1 MHLGLPGYNRSVR
14 PRKAGEAMLK
24 DYPIVVHVVVR
35 WGDMDSL
42 GHVNNTL
49 YLQYFETARIEYL
62 VALGMD
68 PPGPTWQEYGL
79 ILASVDCR
87 FKVPVT
93 YPDTLSVATRVSA
106 LGDDRVLM
114 EHAAFSHKLDRVAAE
129 GDAVVVSY
137 DYVAGR
143 RTSLLPE
150 IRDAILALEKRD
162 IPVMA
167 PPGQDATTAK

>member
-1 MHLGLPGYNRSVR
+1 
-14 PRKAGEAMLK
+14 MLT
-24 DYPIVVHVVVR
+24 DYPIVVDVVVR

-62 VALGMD
+62 VGLGMD
-68 PPGPTWQEYGL
+68 PPGPSWQEYGL
-79 ILASVDCR
+79 ILASLGCR

-93 YPDTLSVATRVSA
+93 YPDTLSVGTRVAA
-106 LGDDRVLM
+106 LEDDRVLM

-129 GDAVVVSY
+129 GDAVVVPY

-143 RTSLLPE
+143 RTSLRPE
-150 IRDAILALEKRD
+150 LRDAILALEKRD
-162 IPVMA
+162 IPITHRA
-167 PPGQDATTAK
+167 G

>member
-1 MHLGLPGYNRSVR
+1 
-14 PRKAGEAMLK
+14 MLK
-24 DYPIVVHVVVR
+24 DYPVVVDVVVR

-68 PPGPTWQEYGL
+68 PPGPSWQEYGL
-79 ILASVDCR
+79 ILASLSCR

-93 YPDTLSVATRVSA
+93 YPDTLSVATRVAA
-106 LGDDRVLM
+106 LGEDRVLM

-129 GDAVVVSY
+129 SDAVVVSY
-137 DYVAGR
+137 DYVTGR
-143 RTSLLPE
+143 RTSLPPDL
-150 IRDAILALEKRD
+150 RDAILTLEKRD
-162 IPVMA
+162 LPVLA
-167 PPGQDATTAK
+167 PREQPTRASE

>member
-1 MHLGLPGYNRSVR
+1 MPTGC
-14 PRKAGEAMLK
+14 
-24 DYPIVVHVVVR
+24 
-35 WGDMDSL
+35 
-42 GHVNNTL
+42 TL

-62 VALGMD
+62 VGLGMD

-79 ILASVDCR
+79 ILASVRCR

-93 YPDTLSVATRVSA
+93 YPDTLSVGARVAA

-114 EHAAFSHKLDRVAAE
+114 EHAVFSHKLGRVAAE

-143 RTSLLPE
+143 RTSLPPA

-167 PPGQDATTAK
+167 APVAGSGRSGMRSS

>member
-1 MHLGLPGYNRSVR
+1 MLTGY
-14 PRKAGEAMLK
+14 P
-24 DYPIVVHVVVR
+24 VVVEVVVR

-62 VALGMD
+62 LALGMD
-68 PPGPTWQEYGL
+68 PPGPSWQEYGL
-79 ILASVDCR
+79 ILASLDCR

-93 YPDTLSVATRVSA
+93 YPDTLSVGTRVAA
-106 LGDDRVLM
+106 LGEDRVLM

-129 GDAVVVSY
+129 SDAVVVSY

-143 RTSLLPE
+143 RASLHPE
-150 IRDAILALEKRD
+150 LRDAVLALEKRD
-162 IPVMA
+162 LPVMA
-167 PPGQDATTAK
+167 PREPRVRASE